1 MNPFSYYEVDS
12 WLHRRNPTAKVAA
25 HLVLS
30 LLLTIVFDP
39 FTPLAFLVLTF
50 AVGRTLGRMP
60 LRTMLKALV
69 PFWLIAASL
78 MISNALFAN
87 HPEKAI
93 VLWSG
98 GPFVATIEGAMIGL
112 SLAERSMTVATFSV
126 LLMMST
132 DPTDLVRSLV
142 QQAHLPQRFAY
153 PALAAYRFLPLLQ
166 TELETIRL
174 AHRLRGVG
182 RRRGPLGWLREQGRL
197 AIPLLANAIR
207 RSERVALAMD
217 ARGFAAQR
225 TRTHYRQIRFDA
237 ADWWVIAMAAM
248 VGSTI
253 VLASARLGVLRIWSG
268 TLGA

>member
-93 VLWSG
+93 VLWRG

-237 ADWWVIAMAAM
+237 VDWWVIAMAAM